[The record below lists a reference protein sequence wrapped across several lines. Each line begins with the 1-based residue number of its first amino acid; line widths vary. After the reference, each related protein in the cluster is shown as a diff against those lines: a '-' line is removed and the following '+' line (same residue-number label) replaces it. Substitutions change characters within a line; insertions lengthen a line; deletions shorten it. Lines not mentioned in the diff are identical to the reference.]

1 MLLSSVKRVLAFDF
15 GASSGRAMIGA
26 FDGENIQLEE
36 IHRFSNDPVSL
47 NGTLYWDVLRLFYEI
62 KQGMLKAHNG
72 GGFDSI
78 GIDTWGVDFGLLD
91 SQGNIMENPIHYRDK
106 RTVGM
111 IEESFKYIDKDRL
124 YNITGNQFMELNTL
138 FQLVALLKYR
148 PHMLERADKI
158 LLMPDLLAYMLTGVM
173 STDYTVASTTQLLDA
188 QSRDWSP
195 EVFDKL
201 GIPKR
206 LFTGIVKPGNIK
218 GKLSDSIC
226 EELGVPK
233 VDVISVASH
242 DTKSAV
248 AAVPAEQK
256 DFIFISCG
264 TWSMFGTVLDSSV
277 INEKTMRY
285 NLTNEGGYN
294 NCTTFMKNIVGLWLI
309 QESRRQWQREGRDF
323 SFAQL
328 EKMALE
334 SEPFACFIDP
344 DAPEF
349 VAQGNLP
356 RRIRAFCER
365 TNQKVPETVGAVV
378 RCIYE
383 SLAMKY
389 RYAFEQI
396 RDCTGKTYS
405 AIHMVG
411 GGTKDT
417 LLCRMAANACN
428 CKVVAGPIEATVL
441 GNIAV
446 QLIAGGDISGIEE
459 ARRIIARSQK
469 LLEYQP
475 AEGEVWNEPYLRF
488 VKFVKEI

>member
-1 MLLSSVKRVLAFDF
+1 MKNLKRVLAFDF
-15 GASSGRAMIGA
+15 GASSGRAMIA
-26 FDGENIQLEE
+26 VFDGENIELEE
-36 IHRFSNDPVSL
+36 IHRFSNDPVSF

-62 KQGMLKAHNG
+62 KQGIIKAHNS

-91 SQGNIMENPIHYRDK
+91 AKGNIMENPVHYRDK

-111 IEESFKYIDKDRL
+111 IEKSFEYIDKDRL
-124 YNITGNQFMELNTL
+124 YEITGNQFMELNTL
-138 FQLVALLKYR
+138 FQIVALLKNR
-148 PHMLERADKI
+148 PHILDLAENI
-158 LLMPDLLAYMLTGVM
+158 LLMPDLFAYMLTGVK
-173 STDYTVASTTQLLDA
+173 STEYTVASTTQMLDA
-188 QSRDWSP
+188 KTRDWSS
-195 EVFDKL
+195 EVFEKI

-206 LFTGIVKPGNIK
+206 LFTNIVKSGNIT
-218 GKLSDSIC
+218 GKLSDIIC
-226 EELGVPK
+226 DELGVPK
-233 VDVISVASH
+233 VNVISVASH

-248 AAVPAEQK
+248 VAVPAKEK
-256 DFIFISCG
+256 DYIFISCG
-264 TWSMFGTVLDSSV
+264 TWSMFGTELDAPI
-277 INEKTMRY
+277 INSKSKGY

-294 NCTTFMKNIVGLWLI
+294 KSTTFMKNIVGLWLI
-309 QESRRQWQREGRDF
+309 QESRRQWQREGKDY

-356 RRIRAFCER
+356 KRIRAFCER
-365 TNQKVPETVGAVV
+365 TNQKIPETVGAVV

-389 RYAFEQI
+389 RYAFDQI
-396 RDCTGKTYS
+396 KDCTGKDYKT
-405 AIHMVG
+405 IHMVG

-417 LLCRMAANACN
+417 LLCKMAANSCN
-428 CKVVAGPIEATVL
+428 CMVAAGPIEATVL

-446 QLIAGGDISGIEE
+446 QLIASGNIADISE
-459 ARRIIARSQK
+459 ARSIIAKSQK
-469 LLEYQP
+469 VVEYQP
-475 AEGEVWNEPYLRF
+475 AEANDWEDPYLRF
-488 VKFVKEI
+488 TKFVD

>member
-1 MLLSSVKRVLAFDF
+1 MKKAKRVLAFDF
-15 GASSGRAMIGA
+15 GASSGRAMIGT

-62 KQGMLKAHNG
+62 KQGMLKAHNN
-72 GGFDSI
+72 GGFDSV

-91 SQGNIMENPIHYRDK
+91 AEGNIMENPVHYRDE

-111 IEESFKYIDKDRL
+111 IDESFKFIDKDRL
-124 YNITGNQFMELNTL
+124 YKITGNQFMELNTL
-138 FQLVALLKYR
+138 FQIVALLKYR

-158 LLMPDLLAYMLTGVM
+158 LLMPDLFAYMLTGAK
-173 STDYTVASTTQLLDA
+173 STEYTVASTTQMLDA
-188 QSRDWSP
+188 EKRDWSP
-195 EVFDKL
+195 EIFKKI
-201 GIPKR
+201 GIPKQ
-206 LFTGIVKPGNIK
+206 LFPDIVKAGNVK

-226 EELGVPK
+226 EELGVSK

-242 DTKSAV
+242 DTKSAI
-248 AAVPAEQK
+248 AAVPTQEK
-256 DFIFISCG
+256 DYIFISCG
-264 TWSMFGTVLDSSV
+264 TWSMFGTVIDTPI
-277 INEKTMRY
+277 INEKSKNY

-294 NCTTFMKNIVGLWLI
+294 NCYTFMKTIIGLWLI
-309 QESRRQWQREGRDF
+309 QESRRQWQREGKDY

-344 DAPEF
+344 DAPDF

-356 RRIRAFCER
+356 KRIKAFCER

-396 RDCTGKTYS
+396 RDCTGKNYS

-417 LLCRMAANACN
+417 LLCKMAANSCN

-446 QLIAGGDISGIEE
+446 QLITSGDISSIEE
-459 ARRIIARSQK
+459 ARKIIAKSQT
-469 LLEYQP
+469 LVEYQP
-475 AEGEVWNEPYLRF
+475 TESGVWDAPYLRF
-488 VKFVKEI
+488 KKYVKEP